1 MNKNNP
7 LKQNNPK
14 LSFLKCTSGSMLIPM
29 AVMLP
34 AIFTCMAFSINQAY
48 TMRNRAQLSEATNE
62 ASLAVVAIDN
72 KNIDDNAK
80 KENRKIALNYINYFV
95 SKKIGDASQ
104 TDTNLLESGAEINI
118 DYDENRKEY
127 YVSYNQQ
134 FDSITKNESGEGKKP
149 QPVVVSNKD
158 ESYGNTRKYQN
169 RDSID
174 FAFISDFSASST
186 CRYSDVDCNVYSPTN
201 YAQRRLDY
209 MKEAIVDI
217 IKEYENYPE
226 YQFALVPY
234 DIGVPVE
241 SKTMN
246 DAGGKNYDCSV
257 MYKMNKDYDSIDYN
271 FWANKNI
278 AYTNWH
284 KLKKDGVI
292 SDYTKADNYFDKHSK
307 LVNYYMD
314 NSYYHY
320 YSNLIGPALNSDPD
334 NISDMEI
341 LKGAGLCY
349 ERTSLSDRLNNGQ
362 AQWACG
368 TNRSDHP
375 EKNKKEIKKNY
386 GYVVQLFDYMFSGD
400 YDDDVHYSFANT
412 KTVDVEGTIETLF
425 KKIKNNI
432 ITFERPIS
440 PVTAEFSP
448 FMGMCQSPLYS
459 NNIMDEEIVAAKKV
473 TDATYKKIANGKY
486 IKNFEST
493 PHLIPFSDKANHN
506 RDLLDNIKKTNWMPG
521 GGTDTITALLRT
533 VPVMAEGHGNNK
545 VMIIIS
551 DGKDDAGAAVLR
563 DKFLDNGVC
572 QAITGGLRSEDNFK
586 KGYITK
592 LAKSAIIYY
601 IKLTPNASNLKT
613 DAQYEAEYGKWFTK
627 CMNGNSMFLME
638 AKDRKSLTDVIS
650 KIIEIETGKFI
661 KKPE

>member
-1 MNKNNP
+1 MSYNKP
-7 LKQNNPK
+7 SKQNNPK
-14 LSFLKCTSGSMLIPM
+14 LSFLKCTSGAVVITM

-48 TMRNRAQLSEATNE
+48 TMRNRAQISEATNE
-62 ASLAVVAIDN
+62 ASLAVIALDN
-72 KNIDDNAK
+72 KNIDDDAK
-80 KENRKIALNYINYFV
+80 KQNRKIALNYINYFI
-95 SKKIGDASQ
+95 SKKIGSASQ
-104 TDTNLLESGAEINI
+104 ADTNLLESGAKINVG
-118 DYDENRKEY
+118 YDENRKEY

-134 FDSITKNESGEGKKP
+134 FDELTKNQYSDEKKP
-149 QPVVVSNKD
+149 QSVVVSNNT

-186 CRYSDVDCNVYSPTN
+186 CRYSDVDCNDYSPSN
-201 YAQRRLDY
+201 YTQRRLDY

-217 IKEYENYPE
+217 VKEYENYSE

-234 DIGVPVE
+234 DIGVPIE
-241 SKTMN
+241 SKTKN
-246 DAGGKNYDCSV
+246 EAGGKNYDCSV
-257 MYKMNKDYDSIDYN
+257 MYKMNKIYDSINYN

-278 AYTNWH
+278 AYTNWK

-292 SDYTKADNYFDKHSK
+292 QDYTKNSNYFPKHRK

-314 NSYYHY
+314 NSYYRY
-320 YSNLIGPALNSDPD
+320 YSQLIGPALNSDPD
-334 NISDMEI
+334 NVGDMEV
-341 LKGAGLCY
+341 LKEKGLCY
-349 ERTSLSDRLNNGQ
+349 ERKDLSDRLDKGQ
-362 AQWACG
+362 SQWACG
-368 TNRSDHP
+368 TDRNDHP
-375 EKNKKEIKKNY
+375 EKNKNEIEKNY
-386 GYVVQLFDYMFSGD
+386 GNVVQLFDYMFSED
-400 YDDDVHYSFANT
+400 YEDVHYSFANT
-412 KTVDVEGTIETLF
+412 KTVDIEGTINTLF
-425 KKIKNNI
+425 SGIKRNI

-440 PVTAEFSP
+440 PVIAEFSP
-448 FMGMCQSPLYS
+448 FMGMCQAPLYS
-459 NNIMDEEIVAAKKV
+459 NNIMDEEIITAKKV
-473 TDATYKKIANGKY
+473 TDATYKKIAKGKY
-486 IKNFEST
+486 VKNFEST
-493 PHLIPFSDKANHN
+493 PRLIPFSNNEGHN
-506 RDLLDNIKKTNWMPG
+506 RDLLANIQKENWIPG

-533 VPVMAEGHGNNK
+533 VPVMAEGNGNNK

-551 DGKDDAGAAVLR
+551 DGKDDAGADVLR

-572 QAITGGLRSEDNFK
+572 QAITAGLRSEENFK
-586 KGYITK
+586 KGYIAK

-601 IKLTPNASNLKT
+601 IKLTPNASNLTT
-613 DAQYEAEYGKWFTK
+613 DADYEAEYGKWFTK